1 MGTISQKS
9 ASAESSMYLLE
20 RSTVARRGSDGR
32 PAVVAVGGWMA
43 LSGYLCRVLSCGGR
57 SLPGASLAFGR
68 HALHAFG
75 AALQPDGGFV

>member
-1 MGTISQKS
+1 
-9 ASAESSMYLLE
+9 
-20 RSTVARRGSDGR
+20 
-32 PAVVAVGGWMA
+32 VVAVGGWMA
-43 LSGYLCRVLSCGGR
+43 LSGYLCRAMSCGGR